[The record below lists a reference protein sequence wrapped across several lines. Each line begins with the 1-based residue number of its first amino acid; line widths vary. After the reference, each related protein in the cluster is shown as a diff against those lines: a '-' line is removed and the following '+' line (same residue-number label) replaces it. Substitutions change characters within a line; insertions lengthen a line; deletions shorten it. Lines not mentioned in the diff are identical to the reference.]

1 MLISITFL
9 VGGSTLVVVTLVE
22 DLIVKGF
29 SVVLATLIVTLAV
42 HVAVLVQTYLS
53 GVPHAFPNGTHITVV
68 DRRAYATMRLLRTRP
83 HHFLLQF
90 LDDLLA
96 PFVIAVSRLT
106 TPDAPRAAQIETLSN
121 ADLLGE
127 ILSHCDADGLEK
139 AMSVSRAWRTCGASL
154 LGSESSNHLKP
165 KHACIF

>member
-1 MLISITFL
+1 MGLF
-9 VGGSTLVVVTLVE
+9 VKDLVV
-22 DLIVKGF
+22 KG
-29 SVVLATLIVTLAV
+29 SSADSEEPLKSVLATLLGIVGV
-42 HVAVLVQTYLS
+42 VGVQTFLS
-53 GVPHAFPNGTHITVV
+53 GVPQVPPKANLHDRSITVA

-106 TPDAPRAAQIETLSN
+106 TPHAPRAAQIETLSN

-139 AMSVSRAWRTCGASL
+139 AMSVSRAWRTCGSWGVKAQKNPSD
-154 LGSESSNHLKP
+154 P

>member
-1 MLISITFL
+1 MGLF
-9 VGGSTLVVVTLVE
+9 VKDLVV
-22 DLIVKGF
+22 KG
-29 SVVLATLIVTLAV
+29 SSADSEEPLKSVLATLLGIVGV
-42 HVAVLVQTYLS
+42 VGVQTFLS
-53 GVPHAFPNGTHITVV
+53 GVPQVPPKANLHDRSITVA

-106 TPDAPRAAQIETLSN
+106 TPHAPRAAQIETLSN

-139 AMSVSRAWRTCGASL
+139 AMSVSRAWRTCGSWGVKAQTTVK
-154 LGSESSNHLKP
+154 NRA
-165 KHACIF
+165 KHAYIF

>member
-1 MLISITFL
+1 MAITNEIL
-9 VGGSTLVVVTLVE
+9 DKHDHHIARAVTNEPLT
-22 DLIVKGF
+22 
-29 SVVLATLIVTLAV
+29 SVLAATLILITSP
-42 HVAVLVQTYLS
+42 VLVQTYLS
-53 GVPHAFPNGTHITVV
+53 GVPHAPSARHHITVV

-139 AMSVSRAWRTCGASL
+139 AMSVSRAWRTCGSWGVKAQTT
-154 LGSESSNHLKP
+154 SNQNM
-165 KHACIF
+165 HAKLIL